1 MDPELT
7 RAQLFKQEN
16 LNFTSNLNVTQIKS
30 NHFFFLVIFAQVMGR
45 EKEKLFL
52 NYAFKK
58 KKRKKKSFSISMF
71 TWYQQC
77 CYYQVNDVNP
87 LIISPN
93 SKEVTQE
100 AESRNTDKVSKMRIN
115 ELIMHKALTREPI

>member
-1 MDPELT
+1 MLK
-7 RAQLFKQEN
+7 LWVGKK
-16 LNFTSNLNVTQIKS
+16 KS
-30 NHFFFLVIFAQVMGR
+30 Y
-45 EKEKLFL
+45 FL

-58 KKRKKKSFSISMF
+58 KNEKKKSFSISMF

>member
-1 MDPELT
+1 M
-7 RAQLFKQEN
+7 
-16 LNFTSNLNVTQIKS
+16 
-30 NHFFFLVIFAQVMGR
+30 H
-45 EKEKLFL
+45 
-52 NYAFKK
+52 FKK
-58 KKRKKKSFSISMF
+58 KNRKKKSFSISMF